1 MELPPSAQE
10 LADVIGR
17 ERTLHLIGQ
26 LPRSGSRAWR
36 VNLYVPKSVTLDHPL
51 VKILGWTDAML
62 LVREFGGMILQPSN
76 CNFLHREFRN
86 REVRRMRD
94 QGTTIA
100 AIAEAVELTQR
111 QVRNIIA
118 ETAPEE
124 ITARNDNLPA
134 NMGKGKRAE

>member
-17 ERTLHLIGQ
+17 ERTLYLIGQ

-36 VNLYVPKSVTLDHPL
+36 VNLYVPKSLTPDHQL
-51 VKILGWTDAML
+51 VRILGWADAMR

-86 REVRRMRD
+86 REVLRLRAA
-94 QGTTIA
+94 GVSIA
-100 AIAEAVELTQR
+100 VIAEAVELTQR

-118 ETAPEE
+118 ETPPEE
-124 ITARNDNLPA
+124 KPACNDND
-134 NMGKGKRAE
+134 RAGRDRIGRRD